1 MSANSA
7 GWPLDWWR
15 LKKRKKRPRCF
26 GSRAVRPKKSVWCG
40 QNTLGKKSATLFS
53 SPNPRREIA
62 DRWAGGSGGSNRMP
76 PSSGVRLST
85 PSGTVTMTASAL
97 CTCSGRSGVREA
109 GEASSR
115 RSSCSRRVPF
125 CTSSIVTTRMSS
137 PALPAEPSSR
147 LSIATTGEW

>member
-40 QNTLGKKSATLFS
+40 QNTFGKKSATLFS

-97 CTCSGRSGVREA
+97 CT
-109 GEASSR
+109 
-115 RSSCSRRVPF
+115 
-125 CTSSIVTTRMSS
+125 SSIVTTRISS

-147 LSIATTGEW
+147 DSIATTREW

>member
-97 CTCSGRSGVREA
+97 CT
-109 GEASSR
+109 
-115 RSSCSRRVPF
+115 
-125 CTSSIVTTRMSS
+125 SSIVTTRMSS